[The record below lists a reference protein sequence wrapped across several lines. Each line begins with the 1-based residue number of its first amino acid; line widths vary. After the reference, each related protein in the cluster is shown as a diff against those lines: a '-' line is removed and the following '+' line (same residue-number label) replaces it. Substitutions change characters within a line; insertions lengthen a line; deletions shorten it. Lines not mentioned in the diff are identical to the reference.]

1 MSFQNIKLIIKDQVA
16 FVVLH
21 RPEKMNALNFQMFKE
36 LDSAY
41 RILKSDRTLRAVVIT
56 GEGEHFCSGLDIK
69 SVMASKVSA
78 LKLLWKWLPGNA
90 NLAQRVSINWQRL
103 PVPVIA
109 KISGHCYGGG
119 MQIALGAD
127 FRIVSPDSDFS
138 IMESKWGLMPDM
150 AGLANLRH
158 IMPKDKA
165 MKLTMTS
172 EIIDANKALEYGLV
186 SQVTADVESEVTK
199 LIGQFRTRSPD
210 ALAGIKKGYYRNWS
224 ASVRSLLRR
233 ETWYQIKLL
242 LGGNQRRA
250 VYRQTMDKS
259 APYHHRRFK

>member
-1 MSFQNIKLIIKDQVA
+1 MSFQNIKLFIEDQVA

-41 RILKSDRTLRAVVIT
+41 RRLKDDRTLRAVVIT
-56 GEGEHFCSGLDIK
+56 GKGEHFCSGLDIK

-78 LKLLWKWLPGNA
+78 LRLLWKWLPGNA

-109 KISGHCYGGG
+109 QISGHCYGGG

-186 SQVTADVESEVTK
+186 TQVTADIESEVAK
-199 LIGQFRTRSPD
+199 LIEQLRTRSPD
-210 ALAGIKKGYYRNWS
+210 ALAGIKKSYHRNWS
-224 ASVRSLLRR
+224 ASVQSLLRR